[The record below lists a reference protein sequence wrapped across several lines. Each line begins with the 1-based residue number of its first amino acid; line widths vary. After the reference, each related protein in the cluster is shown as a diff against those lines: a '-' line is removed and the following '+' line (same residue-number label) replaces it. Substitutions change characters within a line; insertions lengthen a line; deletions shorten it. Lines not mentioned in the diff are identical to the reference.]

1 MANPTARNRHPILA
15 VCGMAAPLMYA
26 AAAVAA
32 GFKYPGYDH
41 LKNFISELG
50 ATGAPTASLMNF
62 VGFLPYGL
70 LVTAFALALHRGIR
84 SDVGGWLGPTILV
97 LYGMAYVG
105 VAMAKCDPGC
115 QSATPSLHH
124 RLHLMLG
131 DFIVLAAVLAP
142 YTLYSRLRK
151 DPAWHSLA
159 LPTLVLPGMAW
170 LILEIS
176 GTGMSGALRQRLW
189 LGLFFLW
196 LALLALRLLALGT
209 RRVESSAQAAA

>member
-1 MANPTARNRHPILA
+1 MANPTARNRHAMLA
-15 VCGMAAPLMYA
+15 ICGMAAPVMYA

-84 SDVGGWLGPTILV
+84 PDVGGWLGPTILV

-105 VAMAKCDPGC
+105 VAMAPCDPGC
-115 QSATPSLHH
+115 QSATPSMHH

-131 DFIVLAAVLAP
+131 DFIVVAAVLAP
-142 YTLYSRLRK
+142 YTLYSRLRN
-151 DPAWHSLA
+151 DPAWHSL
-159 LPTLVLPGMAW
+159 
-170 LILEIS
+170 
-176 GTGMSGALRQRLW
+176 
-189 LGLFFLW
+189 
-196 LALLALRLLALGT
+196 
-209 RRVESSAQAAA
+209 